1 MTSIILRPYSSSDA
15 PALSAIYG
23 HYVKNSVVT
32 FDIDVP
38 DANQIEKKLSAIS
51 QMGHPLIIAEIGDEI
66 VGFAYASYYRDRP
79 AYRFTCENAIYLSPN
94 HLGKGFG
101 SRLLDEL
108 LKKSKQ
114 FGFKQMVAIIT
125 LGTANSIALH
135 KKHGFEILGEFPDLG
150 FKFDNWHGIVHM
162 QKELNPDSK

>member
-15 PALSAIYG
+15 PALSVIYA

-32 FDIDVP
+32 FDLDAP
-38 DANQIEKKLSAIS
+38 DANQIERKFSAIA
-51 QMGHPLIIAEIGDEI
+51 QMGHPLVIAEIGDEV
-66 VGFAYASYYRDRP
+66 VGFAYATYYRERP
-79 AYRFTCENAIYLSPN
+79 AYRFTCENAIYLSPD

-101 SRLLDEL
+101 SRLLGEL

-150 FKFDNWHGIVHM
+150 FKFDSWHGIIHM
-162 QKELNPDSK
+162 QKKLNPDLK